1 MLTNHLVINRDTED
15 KFMNTDKVIKNCL
28 LICALLMFSLNVSAE
43 VAPFKV
49 FETHSL
55 GIKMSRDGTGI
66 VKGIK
71 CKGCDF
77 SVVKIT
83 ANSKASIKGVEVNIL
98 RARERAGKPGMV
110 SFNPVTREVQ
120 YIRW

>member
-1 MLTNHLVINRDTED
+1 MNIDRLIKNHLLIFV
-15 KFMNTDKVIKNCL
+15 L
-28 LICALLMFSLNVSAE
+28 LIFSINVSAE
-43 VAPFKV
+43 EAPFKV

-55 GIKMSRDGTGI
+55 GIKLSEDGTGI

-71 CKGCDF
+71 CKACDF

-98 RARERAGKPGMV
+98 QARERANKPGMV